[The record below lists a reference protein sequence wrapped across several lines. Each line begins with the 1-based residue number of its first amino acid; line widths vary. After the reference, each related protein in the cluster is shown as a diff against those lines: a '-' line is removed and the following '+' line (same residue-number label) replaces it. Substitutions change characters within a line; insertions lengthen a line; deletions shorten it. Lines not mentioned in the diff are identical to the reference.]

1 MMGYEMGSALNFS
14 MPVEWSTF
22 SITGGQPALHAV
34 DGSLSIAEIGP
45 RTNRFGHFRTFY
57 FSTNRTIDEVN
68 IDAQGHWI
76 DNASSHLSIAGCGEA
91 NMRSRLVTLETHYFS
106 SEGLTIV
113 SDVDDILRVAEIWNP
128 KQMIFNT
135 FVRAFRPWL
144 EMPQIYGD

>member
-1 MMGYEMGSALNFS
+1 MMGYEMGSMLNFS

-22 SITGGQPALHAV
+22 SIIGGQPTLHAA
-34 DGSLSIAEIGP
+34 DRRPSIAEIGP

-57 FSTNRTIDEVN
+57 SSTNRKIEVN
-68 IDAQGHWI
+68 IDAQGHWF

-91 NMRSRLVTLETHYFS
+91 DMRSRLVTLETHYFS

-135 FVRAFRPWL
+135 FVRTFQPWL
-144 EMPQIYGD
+144 EMPQIYRD